1 MELKIGPA
9 DLELTNYRI
18 NSALWS
24 LESTTTL
31 TIAKDLLKL
40 STLNR
45 MTSFQYFI
53 HIQHKHIYTINIP
66 FKPGRLLVEI

>member
-18 NSALWS
+18 TSALWS

-31 TIAKDLLKL
+31 TIAKDFLKL
-40 STLNR
+40 STLSR
-45 MTSFQYFI
+45 MVSFQYFI
-53 HIQHKHIYTINIP
+53 HIQHKHIT
-66 FKPGRLLVEI
+66 